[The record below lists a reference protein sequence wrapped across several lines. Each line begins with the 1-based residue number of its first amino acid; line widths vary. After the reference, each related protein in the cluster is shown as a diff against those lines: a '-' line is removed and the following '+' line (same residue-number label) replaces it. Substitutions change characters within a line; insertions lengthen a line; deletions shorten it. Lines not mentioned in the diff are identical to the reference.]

1 MEKSKNYEEN
11 IFEQKIRDLETSQET
26 LLTQL
31 KKTTR
36 QLSGLK
42 KGKELREVGLISSN
56 SAESTNRLQ
65 IMPKNP
71 ILLMDAQAP
80 FQTARDQ
87 DSIFKEVQDI
97 EIDKDDNRDDGNL
110 QNKAVL
116 EHSVI
121 ELQIPQAAAA
131 QTDSM
136 KQDKLVD
143 LNGKPIGENVDAENG
158 EEGAE
163 MP

>member
-1 MEKSKNYEEN
+1 
-11 IFEQKIRDLETSQET
+11 
-26 LLTQL
+26 
-31 KKTTR
+31 
-36 QLSGLK
+36 
-42 KGKELREVGLISSN
+42 
-56 SAESTNRLQ
+56 
-65 IMPKNP
+65 
-71 ILLMDAQAP
+71 MDAQAP

>member
-1 MEKSKNYEEN
+1 MEKSKHYEEN
-11 IFEQKIRDLETSQET
+11 IFEQKIKDLETSQET

-42 KGKELREVGLISSN
+42 KGRDLREVGLISSN

-80 FQTARDQ
+80 F
-87 DSIFKEVQDI
+87 
-97 EIDKDDNRDDGNL
+97 
-110 QNKAVL
+110 
-116 EHSVI
+116 
-121 ELQIPQAAAA
+121 
-131 QTDSM
+131 
-136 KQDKLVD
+136 
-143 LNGKPIGENVDAENG
+143 
-158 EEGAE
+158 
-163 MP
+163 